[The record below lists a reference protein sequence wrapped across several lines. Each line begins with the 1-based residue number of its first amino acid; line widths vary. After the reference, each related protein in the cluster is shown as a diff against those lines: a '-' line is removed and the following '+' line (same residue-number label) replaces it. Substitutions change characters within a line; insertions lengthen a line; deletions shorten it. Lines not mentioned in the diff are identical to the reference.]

1 MDPVSISWLV
11 ASAISPLVAVL
22 ALWTIYVFHTY
33 RRRWR
38 TVDLFLL
45 TLATTEL
52 MSSLVTFCFAILNL
66 VQRGPAFRL
75 PCLAVRWG
83 QVSSRTFQVAV
94 LASMVVDRALTV
106 RWPYRYRFSVR
117 RNQIRYHI
125 AVVAVVAALVGV
137 AAVFAEVGDH
147 KVPEELEPVGGGT
160 GENIFGLPQDGT
172 AIDGSMENTFG
183 LPEDATSKP
192 RLRTV
197 RSSNDSSLQAASY
210 SNRTSIANHRPRR
223 SSNDGTNP
231 LLPDYLSGRCNQHP
245 AQWDVRFSVFLIS
258 LYTILLA
265 LWVFCTVQVEI
276 HRSRPHVKLP
286 PPECVSPD
294 LPTGMNSP
302 LDTQS
307 STGSTRALHRPS
319 RQASRRPYGKD
330 GKSTSDLR
338 WPSVAFASLLC
349 FFLNHVPYVFQD
361 TESQPPYNAMFEPTV
376 PRPESQ
382 PLNAMLNS
390 STTLNTTPYNAM
402 FEPTAPRH

>member
-52 MSSLVTFCFAILNL
+52 TSALVTFCFAILNL

-94 LASMVVDRALTV
+94 LTSMVVDRALTV

-125 AVVAVVAALVGV
+125 AVLALVAALVGV
-137 AAVFAEVGDH
+137 AAVFAEVGD
-147 KVPEELEPVGGGT
+147 KAPADLEPVGGI
-160 GENIFGLPQDGT
+160 GEDIFGLSEDGT
-172 AIDGSMENTFG
+172 TKEGSVESTWV

-192 RLRTV
+192 RLRTE
-197 RSSNDSSLQAASY
+197 RSFNDSSENFHTNKT
-210 SNRTSIANHRPRR
+210 SNTKYRLRR
-223 SSNDGTNP
+223 SPTDGTNP
-231 LLPDYLSGRCNQHP
+231 LLPDFLSGRCNQHP
-245 AQWDVRFSVFLIS
+245 SQWDVRFSVFLLS
-258 LYTILLA
+258 LYTILLG
-265 LWVFCTVQVEI
+265 LWIFCTIQVEI

-349 FFLNHVPYVFQD
+349 FFLNHVPYVVSNFRQL
-361 TESQPPYNAMFEPTV
+361 F
-376 PRPESQ
+376 
-382 PLNAMLNS
+382 
-390 STTLNTTPYNAM
+390 
-402 FEPTAPRH
+402 